1 MNNNGSTYVYKSP
14 LLTYFSLLNVSTLC
28 KEPLLS
34 SIYCNIIEMTINK
47 DKVANIDLFVD
58 IINLHCK
65 PFLNGRMAFNA

>member
-1 MNNNGSTYVYKSP
+1 
-14 LLTYFSLLNVSTLC
+14 
-28 KEPLLS
+28 
-34 SIYCNIIEMTINK
+34 MTINSPQSHTSSNK